1 MVCSDFLP
9 SGPTSFEVFIGSN
22 TVLAISRLIFFVIQF
37 ANSCSF
43 SVNESFAVATSAF
56 AAFSAEE
63 SASIVSLAV
72 VTACSNSV
80 NLVFAAVN
88 AAVRF
93 ACSASEP
100 LTLASSCEMLL
111 ANSASIIA
119 NVFPSISTP
128 CAWKGWRS
136 AAYVLRAGSAIETS
150 MVRQLSGKD
159 SRFPSAFAISAH
171 LPTAAFF
178 NAFSA
183 FSMPPVDA
191 LLVPLGAMATA

>member
-9 SGPTSFEVFIGSN
+9 SGPTSFEVFNGSY

-56 AAFSAEE
+56 AAFSAEV
-63 SASIVSLAV
+63 SASMVSLAV
-72 VTACSNSV
+72 VTACSKSV
-80 NLVFAAVN
+80 SFAFAVAN
-88 AAVRF
+88 AAARF

-119 NVFPSISTP
+119 NVFPTISTP

-150 MVRQLSGKD
+150 MVRQPSGND
-159 SRFPSAFAISAH
+159 SKLPSAFATSAH
-171 LPTAAFF
+171 LLTAAFF

-191 LLVPLGAMATA
+191 LFVPLGAMANE